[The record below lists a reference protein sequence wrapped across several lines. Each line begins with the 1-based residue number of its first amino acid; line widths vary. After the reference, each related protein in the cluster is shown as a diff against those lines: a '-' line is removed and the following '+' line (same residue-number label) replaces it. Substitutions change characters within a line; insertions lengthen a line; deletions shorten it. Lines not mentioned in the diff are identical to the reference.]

1 VGKPCQLGEQATFDG
16 TWNSATSD
24 RKHPLRRAPKP
35 VNSTD
40 AGPAG
45 TRQAT
50 TYLGR
55 LRELA
60 VLFLKLGSISFGGP
74 AAHIALL
81 ENEVVHKREWI
92 TRQQFLDMVG
102 TANLIPGP
110 TSTETAITVGFVR
123 AGWAGL
129 CVAGASFILPAALIT
144 GAFAWMYVRF
154 GSLPQAASV
163 LAGIKPAVLAVIAIA
178 IWRLGKTS
186 VKDSGLGLLGMLA
199 LAAFFFDANPIL
211 ILFGGGLLG
220 TLARQ
225 ASGLGSGTLITA
237 MPRRNC
243 FPSSARFAGYAASG
257 SIAAGALAVRP
268 SISQIGL
275 FFLKVGAVLYGGGY
289 VLLAFLERGL
299 VQQHAWL
306 TRQQLL
312 DAVAIGQFT
321 PGPVLSTAT
330 FIGYILGGV
339 PGAVVATIG
348 IFMPSFFYVALLAPV
363 LFRLR
368 QSVWIAAFLDSV
380 NVSAVALM
388 AGVTVR
394 LAIDAL
400 RGWPAWLTAAASLA
414 VLLRWKISP
423 AWIVLGGGIAGL
435 LLASFR

>member
-1 VGKPCQLGEQATFDG
+1 
-16 TWNSATSD
+16 
-24 RKHPLRRAPKP
+24 

-45 TRQAT
+45 TRQAPT
-50 TYLGR
+50 QLGR

-60 VLFLKLGSISFGGP
+60 ALFLKLGAISFGGP
-74 AAHIALL
+74 AAHIALM
-81 ENEVVHKREWI
+81 ESEIVRKREWI

-102 TANLIPGP
+102 AANLIPGP
-110 TSTETAITVGFVR
+110 TSTETAITVGFAH

-144 GAFAWMYVRF
+144 GAFAWAYVRF

-178 IWRLGKTS
+178 IWRLGKTA
-186 VKDSGLGLLGMLA
+186 VKDVELGMLGALSLAGLLGMLA
-199 LAAFFFDANPIL
+199 QRASSL
-211 ILFGGGLLG
+211 GTGLL
-220 TLARQ
+220 
-225 ASGLGSGTLITA
+225 LIA
-237 MPRRNC
+237 IPRKSWLP
-243 FPSSARFAGYAASG
+243 PSLRFAVYAASG
-257 SIAAGALAVRP
+257 SVVARNLALRP
-268 SISQIGL
+268 SISQIGF

-289 VLLAFLERGL
+289 VLLAFLEQGL

-339 PGAVVATIG
+339 PGAVVASAG
-348 IFMPSFFYVALLAPV
+348 IFLPSFFYVGLLAPV

-368 QSVWIAAFLDSV
+368 QSVWLAAFLDSV
-380 NVSAVALM
+380 NVCAVALM
-388 AGVTVR
+388 VGVTIR
-394 LAIDAL
+394 LGVDAL
-400 RGWPAWLTAAASLA
+400 RGWPGWLIAVVSLA
-414 VLLRWKISP
+414 LLLRWKISP
-423 AWIVLGGGIAGL
+423 AWIVLGGGIVGL
-435 LLASFR
+435 FLATVR